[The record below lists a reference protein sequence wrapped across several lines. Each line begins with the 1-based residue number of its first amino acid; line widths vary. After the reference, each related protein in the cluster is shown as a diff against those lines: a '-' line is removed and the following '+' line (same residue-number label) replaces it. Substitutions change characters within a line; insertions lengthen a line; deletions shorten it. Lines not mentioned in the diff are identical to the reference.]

1 MELFAQYDLI
11 VDGTDNFATRYLVN
25 DAAVLLDKP
34 YVWGSIYRFD
44 GQASVF
50 WDRYGPNYR
59 DLYPDPPPPGMV
71 PSCAEGGVLGVL
83 PGVVGTLQATEAV
96 KLLLTQGEQ
105 FVNAGDLVTA
115 RLLFRRAV
123 EAGDADGALALGA
136 TYDPG
141 VLAKLGV
148 RGIAADIEQARGW
161 YEKARDL
168 GSAEA
173 SRRLRIL
180 ANR

>member
-1 MELFAQYDLI
+1 M
-11 VDGTDNFATRYLVN
+11 
-25 DAAVLLDKP
+25 
-34 YVWGSIYRFD
+34 
-44 GQASVF
+44 QASQPLVRPT
-50 WDRYGPNYR
+50 DMR
-59 DLYPDPPPPGMV
+59 PDTAAPPSQGAPAGVSIASVNPAPPAAASK
-71 PSCAEGGVLGVL
+71 PPRPAD
-83 PGVVGTLQATEAV
+83 AEAV

>member
-1 MELFAQYDLI
+1 VPVAQVPAPQPL
-11 VDGTDNFATRYLVN
+11 TTRLNDVRP
-25 DAAVLLDKP
+25 DAAP
-34 YVWGSIYRFD
+34 PAQGSGVAI
-44 GQASVF
+44 ASVN
-50 WDRYGPNYR
+50 PAAA
-59 DLYPDPPPPGMV
+59 PPAASKPV
-71 PSCAEGGVLGVL
+71 RAVD
-83 PGVVGTLQATEAV
+83 TEAV

-105 FVNAGDLVTA
+105 FVNTGDLVTA
-115 RLLFRRAV
+115 RLLFRRAA
-123 EAGDADGALALGA
+123 ESGDADGALSLGA

-148 RGIAADIEQARGW
+148 RGIAPDIEQARSW

-173 SRRLRIL
+173 PRRLKLL

>member
-1 MELFAQYDLI
+1 MQVQASPPL
-11 VDGTDNFATRYLVN
+11 TRPN
-25 DAAVLLDKP
+25 DMRPDAAPPAQGAGVAM
-34 YVWGSIYRFD
+34 
-44 GQASVF
+44 ASVN
-50 WDRYGPNYR
+50 PAA
-59 DLYPDPPPPGMV
+59 PPPAASNPV
-71 PSCAEGGVLGVL
+71 RAVN
-83 PGVVGTLQATEAV
+83 TDAV

-105 FVNAGDLVTA
+105 FVNTGDLVTA
-115 RLLFRRAV
+115 RLLFRRAA
-123 EAGDADGALALGA
+123 EAGDADGALSLGA

-148 RGIAADIEQARGW
+148 RGIAPDIEQARSW

-173 SRRLRIL
+173 PRRLKLL

>member
-1 MELFAQYDLI
+1 VSIANVI
-11 VDGTDNFATRYLVN
+11 PAPPAAASKPVRPA
-25 DAAVLLDKP
+25 DA
-34 YVWGSIYRFD
+34 
-44 GQASVF
+44 
-50 WDRYGPNYR
+50 
-59 DLYPDPPPPGMV
+59 
-71 PSCAEGGVLGVL
+71 
-83 PGVVGTLQATEAV
+83 EAV

-123 EAGDADGALALGA
+123 EAGDAEGALSLGA

>member
-1 MELFAQYDLI
+1 VPVAQVQAPQPL
-11 VDGTDNFATRYLVN
+11 TRLN
-25 DAAVLLDKP
+25 DMRPDAAPPAQGAGVAM
-34 YVWGSIYRFD
+34 
-44 GQASVF
+44 ASVN
-50 WDRYGPNYR
+50 PA
-59 DLYPDPPPPGMV
+59 PPAASQPVRAVDTG
-71 PSCAEGGVLGVL
+71 
-83 PGVVGTLQATEAV
+83 AV

-105 FVNAGDLVTA
+105 FVNTGDLVTA
-115 RLLFRRAV
+115 RLLFRRAA
-123 EAGDADGALALGA
+123 EAGDADGALSLGA

-148 RGIAADIEQARGW
+148 RGIAADIEQARSW

-173 SRRLRIL
+173 PRRLKLL